1 MMDGAGAPRCLWPSP
16 KRGMGGASGYWMA
29 DDAFYALIRDREVL
43 TAILSEVGGA
53 SVAEA
58 HAAEKGKTIK
68 GVIGDYLT
76 GGNGRAKV
84 ERWVPRWMAFPP
96 SAYTQRGGVATV
108 AAANRAEWLAEP
120 EVPLDPDPAVAVAAE
135 EEEGGDTETA
145 VAPEENEEQ
154 RLAA

>member
-1 MMDGAGAPRCLWPSP
+1 
-16 KRGMGGASGYWMA
+16 
-29 DDAFYALIRDREVL
+29 VL

-76 GGNGRAKV
+76 GSNGRAKV
-84 ERWVPRWMAFPP
+84 EHWVPRWMAFPP

-108 AAANRAEWLAEP
+108 AAANRAVWLAEP
-120 EVPLDPDPAVAVAAE
+120 EVPLDPDPAAAGAAE
-135 EEEGGDTETA
+135 VAEGDVTDTADA
-145 VAPEENEEQ
+145 VDEIEEQ
-154 RLAA
+154 LLAA